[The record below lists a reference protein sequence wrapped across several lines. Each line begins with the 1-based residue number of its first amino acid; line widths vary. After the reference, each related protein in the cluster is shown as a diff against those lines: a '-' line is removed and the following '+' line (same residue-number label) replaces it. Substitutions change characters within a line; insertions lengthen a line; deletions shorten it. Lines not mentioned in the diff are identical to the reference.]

1 MAHKSKQ
8 SIEDVAKRLARIAG
22 HAASLKKMW
31 EDERDCD
38 EILTQI
44 SAVRAALDQVGK
56 VILSYHIEH
65 RVQEAVET
73 GKAEAAVKDLKGALD
88 RFV

>member
-1 MAHKSKQ
+1 MSRKSGPQ
-8 SIEDVAKRLARIAG
+8 VDDVTKRLARVAG
-22 HAASLKKMW
+22 HAAGLKKMW
-31 EDERDCD
+31 EEDRDCD

-56 VILSYHIEH
+56 LILSHHIEH
-65 RVQEAVET
+65 RVEEAVAD
-73 GKAEAAVKDLKGALD
+73 GKAKDAIKDLKQALD